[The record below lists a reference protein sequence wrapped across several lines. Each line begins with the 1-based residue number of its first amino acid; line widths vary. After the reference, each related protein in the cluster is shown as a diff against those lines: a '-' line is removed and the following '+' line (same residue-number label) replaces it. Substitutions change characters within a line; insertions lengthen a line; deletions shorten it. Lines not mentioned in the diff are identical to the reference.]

1 MVGLCGRHH
10 QALRDVSSH
19 DIYGASP
26 HGTRAYVFVA
36 ADDWGACHGD
46 ARSCC
51 ALCSTPRGDTRGAH
65 PHDDRP
71 DRSGFHSRSN
81 SSAAGCQLHRAV
93 QAPGGITATPRS
105 TASSPRFATL
115 SAASSPAFGE
125 PREAPTPSAM
135 FPAAAKL
142 RGPAFDLCAH
152 ARLSSGVRHTT
163 CSPIFSFRARDA
175 LTRGPARARHGL
187 VSAYSSARCCRR
199 PSLQHAGSP

>member
-1 MVGLCGRHH
+1 LVGLCGRHH

-81 SSAAGCQLHRAV
+81 SSAAGCQLHRQSKHLAESPPLR
-93 QAPGGITATPRS
+93 APPLRLQDLPRYPRPRLRRLASLGRPRPHPPCSRRPQSCAAPPS
-105 TASSPRFATL
+105 TS
-115 SAASSPAFGE
+115 
-125 PREAPTPSAM
+125 
-135 FPAAAKL
+135 
-142 RGPAFDLCAH
+142 
-152 ARLSSGVRHTT
+152 
-163 CSPIFSFRARDA
+163 A
-175 LTRGPARARHGL
+175 LTP
-187 VSAYSSARCCRR
+187 V
-199 PSLQHAGSP
+199 